1 MSTDFDNESKK
12 MTLEQKRQIQSEIER
27 LSHEAVHIEI
37 YKLLLRDNVMGMTNN
52 RNGVFINLKSVPDN
66 TLWKLRQCL
75 DYWSDSD
82 NIMRK
87 EENKRRKLQQKMNK
101 RYNSKHIGE
110 KEADCP
116 TTNSLRH
123 LAGTAACE
131 SEYLTVD
138 PDNDSFVF

>member
-1 MSTDFDNESKK
+1 MSTDFDSELKK
-12 MTLEQKRQIQSEIER
+12 MSLDQKRQIQSEIER
-27 LSHEAVHIEI
+27 LSDENVHIEI
-37 YKLLLRDNVMGMTNN
+37 YKLLLRNNVKGMTNN

-110 KEADCP
+110 KDVDCP
-116 TTNSLRH
+116 TTNLLDH
-123 LAGTAACE
+123 LAGTAVGD
-131 SEYLTVD
+131 SEYLTID